1 MNDHAVAGHAGDHR
15 FVQGRQHITVS
26 VKKPGLQV
34 PQVSPV
40 DLGQLNIA
48 RLRRRWTGQL
58 DTSVAQS
65 VNRGLHLEQSNL
77 QNWIYNQY
85 IIKRAKLSDFD
96 SFNN

>member
-1 MNDHAVAGHAGDHR
+1 MLLGFLEAISSPMNDHTVAGHAGDHR
-15 FVQGRQHITVS
+15 FMQGRQHIKVPIQQT
-26 VKKPGLQV
+26 GRQV

-65 VNRGLHLEQSNL
+65 VNRGLHLGQL
-77 QNWIYNQY
+77 DQ
-85 IIKRAKLSDFD
+85 
-96 SFNN
+96 